1 MLPAALNWPLGSVP
15 YLCVLWQYSGGLLPP
30 VHPVHY
36 FAISPMEN
44 PVIILGAQTVGI
56 AALDAF
62 LSNDVVVYCLLD
74 DDQKLQGT
82 ELLDVPVMGNTDD
95 GELLKLLGKKCEV
108 FVATD
113 DTASRRSLTQ
123 MLRTEYE
130 AVPVNAIHQR
140 ASVSIHATLGHGNY
154 VGPNAVVAATATLGD
169 SCLIGANV
177 VVEAR
182 ATVGDYSQL
191 GSGVLLGA
199 DVKVGELAFIGA
211 GAVVVAGVKIGDK
224 ARVGAG
230 SVVVAD
236 VPNGQTVFGNPAVK
250 V

>member
-1 MLPAALNWPLGSVP
+1 
-15 YLCVLWQYSGGLLPP
+15 
-30 VHPVHY
+30 
-36 FAISPMEN
+36 MEN

-95 GELLKLLGKKCEV
+95 AELLKLLGKKCEV

-113 DTASRRSLTQ
+113 DAASRRSLTQ

-130 AVPVNAIHQR
+130 AVPVNAIHER
-140 ASVSIHATLGHGNY
+140 ASVSAHATLGHGNY
-154 VGPNAVVAATATLGD
+154 IGPNAVVAATATLGD
-169 SCLIGANV
+169 GCLVGPNV
-177 VVEAR
+177 VIEAR
-182 ATVGDYSQL
+182 ASMGDYAQL
-191 GSGVLLGA
+191 GSGALLGTE
-199 DVKVGELAFIGA
+199 VQVGAQAFVGA
-211 GAVVVAGVKIGDK
+211 GAVVVSGVKIGDK
-224 ARVGAG
+224 ARIGAG

-236 VPNGQTVFGNPAVK
+236 VPAGQTVFGNPAVK

>member
-1 MLPAALNWPLGSVP
+1 
-15 YLCVLWQYSGGLLPP
+15 
-30 VHPVHY
+30 
-36 FAISPMEN
+36 MEN

-56 AALDAF
+56 PVLEAF
-62 LSNDVVVYCLLD
+62 HSNDIVVYCLLD

-95 GELLKLLGKKCEV
+95 GELLQLLGKTCEV

-140 ASVSIHATLGHGNY
+140 ASVAAHATLGHGNY
-154 VGPNAVVAATATLGD
+154 IGPNAVVAATAVLGD
-169 SCLIGANV
+169 GCLVGANA

-182 ATVGDYSQL
+182 AQLGDYAQL
-191 GSGVLLGA
+191 GSGALLGA
-199 DVKVGELAFIGA
+199 DARVGEQVFIGA

>member
-1 MLPAALNWPLGSVP
+1 
-15 YLCVLWQYSGGLLPP
+15 
-30 VHPVHY
+30 
-36 FAISPMEN
+36 MEN

-56 AALDAF
+56 AALDTF
-62 LSNDVVVYCLLD
+62 LSNEVVVYCLLD
-74 DDQKLQGT
+74 DDAKLQGT

-108 FVATD
+108 FVATE

-130 AVPVNAIHQR
+130 AVPVNAIHAR
-140 ASVSIHATLGHGNY
+140 ASVSAHATLGHGNY
-154 VGPNAVVAATATLGD
+154 VGPNAVVAATATLGNG
-169 SCLIGANV
+169 CLVGANT

-182 ATVGDYSQL
+182 ATVGDFAQL
-191 GSGVLLGA
+191 GSGALLGA
-199 DVKVGELAFIGA
+199 DARVGELAFIGA
-211 GAVVVAGVKIGDK
+211 GAVLVAGVKVGDK

-236 VPNGQTVFGNPAVK
+236 VANGQTVFGNPAVK

>member
-1 MLPAALNWPLGSVP
+1 
-15 YLCVLWQYSGGLLPP
+15 
-30 VHPVHY
+30 
-36 FAISPMEN
+36 MEN
-44 PVIILGAQTVGI
+44 PVIILGAQAVGT

-74 DDQKLQGT
+74 DDKNLQNT

-95 GELLKLLGKKCEV
+95 GEMLKLLGKKCEV
-108 FVATD
+108 FVATE
-113 DTASRRSLTQ
+113 DTASRRSLTE

-140 ASVSIHATLGHGNY
+140 ASVSVHATLGHGNY
-154 VGPNAVVAATATLGD
+154 VGPNAVVAATATLGNG
-169 SCLIGANV
+169 CLVQANA

-182 ATVGDYSQL
+182 ATLGDYAQL
-191 GSGVLLGA
+191 GSGALLGA
-199 DVKVGELAFIGA
+199 GAAVGTQAFVGA

-224 ARVGAG
+224 ARIGAG

>member
-1 MLPAALNWPLGSVP
+1 
-15 YLCVLWQYSGGLLPP
+15 
-30 VHPVHY
+30 
-36 FAISPMEN
+36 MEN

-130 AVPVNAIHQR
+130 AVPVNAIHER

-154 VGPNAVVAATATLGD
+154 VGPNAVV
-169 SCLIGANV
+169 
-177 VVEAR
+177 EAR
-182 ATVGDYSQL
+182 ANVGDYAQL
-191 GSGVLLGA
+191 GSGALLGA
-199 DVKVGELAFIGA
+199 DVQVGEQAFIGA

-224 ARVGAG
+224 ARIGAG

-236 VPNGQTVFGNPAVK
+236 VANGQTVFGNPAVK

>member
-1 MLPAALNWPLGSVP
+1 
-15 YLCVLWQYSGGLLPP
+15 
-30 VHPVHY
+30 
-36 FAISPMEN
+36 MEN
-44 PVIILGAQTVGI
+44 PVIILGAQTVGT

-108 FVATD
+108 FVATE

-130 AVPVNAIHQR
+130 AVPVNAIHAR

-154 VGPNAVVAATATLGD
+154 VGPNAVVAATATLGNG
-169 SCLIGANV
+169 CLLGANA

-182 ATVGDYSQL
+182 ATVGDYAQL
-191 GSGVLLGA
+191 GSGALLGA
-199 DVKVGELAFIGA
+199 DVQVGEQAFVGA

-224 ARVGAG
+224 ARIGAG

>member
-1 MLPAALNWPLGSVP
+1 
-15 YLCVLWQYSGGLLPP
+15 
-30 VHPVHY
+30 
-36 FAISPMEN
+36 MEN
-44 PVIILGAQTVGI
+44 PVIILGAQTIGI
-56 AALDAF
+56 AVLDAF
-62 LSNDVVVYCLLD
+62 LSNDIVVYCLLD
-74 DDQKLQGT
+74 DDAKLQGT

-113 DTASRRSLTQ
+113 DTASRRSLTS
-123 MLRTEYE
+123 MLRSEYE

-140 ASVSIHATLGHGNY
+140 ASVSAHATLGHGNY
-154 VGPNAVVAATATLGD
+154 IGPNAVVVATAVLGD
-169 SCLIGANV
+169 GCLVGPNV

-182 ATVGDYSQL
+182 ASVGSFAQL
-191 GSGVLLGA
+191 GSGALLGA
-199 DVKVGELAFIGA
+199 DVQVGELAFVGA

-224 ARVGAG
+224 ARIGAG

-236 VPNGQTVFGNPAVK
+236 VPAGHTVFGNPAVR